1 MKTLYFQRKYCQEAT
16 LYDIIKDPMGP
27 FFMNITAYTIED
39 CFYCEQLYELI
50 SRTNMQSNTNFI
62 KVGSD
67 LSRNQF
73 KEMYPDARGFPHV
86 IIDDES
92 VGGLVE
98 TATVFLKKGL
108 ITSKKNG

>member
-1 MKTLYFQRKYCQEAT
+1 
-16 LYDIIKDPMGP
+16 
-27 FFMNITAYTIED
+27 MNITAYTIDD

-67 LSRNQF
+67 LSRSQF
-73 KEMYPDARGFPHV
+73 KEIHPDARGFPHV

-98 TATVFLKKGL
+98 TAKLFLEKGL
-108 ITSKKNG
+108 ITSKKNGKT